1 MASLLSED
9 ETNLVQRWIIEA
21 ANFHMLPKEENW
33 PLVAHLFR
41 VMLDL
46 ECPLQGM
53 ADLASTRRI
62 SAFDTNSDHRAQ
74 PAFQPNSVVSRSP
87 LRRKVLK
94 YSLS

>member
-1 MASLLSED
+1 MASPLSED

-53 ADLASTRRI
+53 ADLASSRRI
-62 SAFDTNSDHRAQ
+62 SASTPTRIIG
-74 PAFQPNSVVSRSP
+74 PNPHFSP
-87 LRRKVLK
+87 IASFLVH
-94 YSLS
+94 LSAAKC